1 MEVTCFRV
9 TGPMGRAGIQ
19 IPANLVFFPLF
30 PGAVKGKSLR
40 VYLGNRD

>member
-19 IPANLVFFPLF
+19 TPANLVFFPLCSLGCEGER
-30 PGAVKGKSLR
+30 PEGISGKS
-40 VYLGNRD
+40 